1 MKNVIIFG
9 ASGHGSVVLD
19 CIEQEGKYN
28 MIGFVDSYKKKGR
41 RQNGYEILGNETDLP
56 FLIEKFN
63 LFGVIIAI
71 GDNWTRKIIVDTI
84 AEFAPDLNFITAI
97 HPNATIG
104 KDVVIG
110 LGTVIMPGAIVNANC
125 RVGEFCIL
133 NTNASLDHDSN
144 MGDFSSLAP
153 RVCTGGNLTLG
164 KYSALCLGANIIE
177 SITIGEH
184 VVVGAGSLVI
194 RDIENHVLVYGSPA
208 RVIKTRKVGEKYLT
222 ATRIPNLIKILGS

>member
-41 RQNGYEILGNETDLP
+41 RQNGYEILGNEADLP

-63 LFGVIIAI
+63 LFGVIVAI
-71 GDNWTRKIIVDTI
+71 GDNWTRNLIVDTI
-84 AEFAPDLNFITAI
+84 TQISPALNFITAI

-110 LGTVIMPGAIVNANC
+110 TGSVIMPGAIVNANC
-125 RVGEFCIL
+125 RVGDFCIL
-133 NTNASLDHDSN
+133 NTNASLDHDSR

-153 RVCTGGNLTLG
+153 RVCTGANLDLG
-164 KYSALCLGANIIE
+164 KFSALCLGANIIE

-194 RDIENHVLVYGSPA
+194 RDLESHVLAFGSPA
-208 RVIKTRKVGEKYLT
+208 KVIRRREVGEKYLT
-222 ATRIPNLIKILGS
+222 ATRIPNLIKIFGS

>member
-41 RQNGYEILGNETDLP
+41 RQNGYEILGNEADLP
-56 FLIEKFN
+56 VLIEKFN
-63 LFGVIIAI
+63 IFGIIVAI
-71 GDNWTRKIIVDTI
+71 GDNWTRKTIVDKVSEI
-84 AEFAPDLNFITAI
+84 APNLNFISAI

-110 LGTVIMPGAIVNANC
+110 TGTVIMPGAIVNANC
-125 RVGEFCIL
+125 TVGEFCIL
-133 NTNASLDHDSN
+133 NTSCSLDHDGR
-144 MGDFSSLAP
+144 MEHFSSLAP
-153 RVCTGGNLTLG
+153 RVCTGGNLHLG
-164 KYSALCLGANIIE
+164 KYSALCLGANVIE

-194 RDIENHVLVYGSPA
+194 SDFESYVLVYGSPA
-208 RVIKTRKVGEKYLT
+208 RVIKPRAIGDKYLS
-222 ATRIPNLIKILGS
+222 ATRIPNLIKILGR